1 MKRDERHYTEEELLL
16 HLLGEDVPEH
26 SDEMARHLQHC
37 SECAAVF
44 NEYGVVREE
53 IQKWPVPE
61 PPEAWWRDNQARL
74 LQRFREDGQWLRRSG
89 LFGTLSR
96 FFRPVWDYALENP
109 LPTMGYVAAAL
120 AFASERTITV
130 FRLDHLLPKTNEM
143 LEILRQV
150 F

>member
-16 HLLGEDVPEH
+16 HLLGEDVPER
-26 SDEMARHLQHC
+26 SGETARHLQHC

-44 NEYGVVREE
+44 GDYAVVREK

-61 PPEAWWRDNQARL
+61 PSEAWWRESQARL
-74 LQRFREDGQWLRRSG
+74 LQKFREDGQWLRRRG

-96 FFRPVWDYALENP
+96 FFKPVWDYALENP

-150 F
+150 L